1 MSSVNTV
8 NVINMKY
15 ININIYIYIENDWV
29 KNIWIIKWI
38 ILNLELG

>member
-1 MSSVNTV
+1 
-8 NVINMKY
+8 MKY